1 MSMNPE
7 QDNFQPLQRLLALK
21 RYEQPPPGYF
31 DQFSTN
37 VVARLRAGERGS
49 PDSLWEWLSLEAAW
63 LQRFW
68 HTLETKPVFAGALG
82 AGVCGLLLAG
92 ILYSQSVEPA
102 PVAGFMSGVES
113 APTANP
119 QNLSNG
125 GAMVTR
131 SGVYDLSN
139 PGSAGAIP
147 FRNGLLQDNQQ
158 PWSPLPV
165 IERASYSRP
174 LGSQ

>member
-7 QDNFQPLQRLLALK
+7 QDNFQALQRLLALK

-31 DQFSTN
+31 DRFSVQ
-37 VVARLRAGERGS
+37 VVARLRAGERGA
-49 PDSLWEWLSLEAAW
+49 PDSFWEWLRLEAAG
-63 LQRFW
+63 LQRLW
-68 HTLETKPVFAGALG
+68 SALETKPVFAGALG

-102 PVAGFMSGVES
+102 PVAGFMPGIEQTPV
-113 APTANP
+113 A
-119 QNLSNG
+119 QDNLSSG
-125 GAMVTR
+125 GLFTR
-131 SGVYDLSN
+131 TSGFDLSN
-139 PGSAGAIP
+139 TGVVTATAIHNP
-147 FRNGLLQDNQQ
+147 LFQDGRQS
-158 PWSPLPV
+158 WSQFPV